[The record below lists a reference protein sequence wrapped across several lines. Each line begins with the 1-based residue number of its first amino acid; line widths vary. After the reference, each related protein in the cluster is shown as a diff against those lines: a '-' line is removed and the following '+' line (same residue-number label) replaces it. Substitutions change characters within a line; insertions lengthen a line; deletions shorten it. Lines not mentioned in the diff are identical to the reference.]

1 MFFFKSNNN
10 FIKYI
15 FFLQLLY
22 SNILLA
28 TEKDLRANPEVGLE
42 NFNKTSINFSKN
54 NMVVCADS
62 RAALA
67 AKEVLE
73 KGGNII
79 DALITAQNVL
89 SVVEPQSSGI
99 GGGGFLLY
107 YNKKLN
113 LLEAWD
119 GRETAPLSSTPNQFI
134 DLENKKMP
142 FLEAVV
148 DDKSIGV
155 PGLYSMLADVHSKH
169 GKMEWESLFDDAV
182 SYAKKFKVSNRLNKM
197 LKWAPHLKDDP
208 YSMKTY
214 FDRDS
219 PKKIGAFIRNIELV
233 NTLKSLSKD
242 RYSIKNGEVSKL
254 IHNKLS
260 PVLNE
265 EDLNS
270 WKTIKRKPI
279 CKKYKAYNICGFPPP
294 TSGGISVLQIL
305 GILENIKTDFNPF
318 DTIMDEHIFLEA
330 SRLAYADREVY
341 IADPDFFDVPVKG
354 LLNKNYLKQRAK
366 LINTEKATKEIRHGD
381 MKMYSE
387 SVLDIGVNLN
397 FPSTTHISI
406 VDANGNAV
414 ALTSSIEFAFG
425 SGRTVG
431 GFFLNNQL
439 TDFSFVSR
447 QNNGGLIAN
456 SVEAN
461 KKPRSSMAPT
471 LIFKNN
477 DLVGIIGSPGGSR
490 IICYVAKTIFY
501 LINFDLDVKE
511 VIDLPHLCSRGSNS
525 EIEKGE
531 RGNQITKQ
539 LKLLNHDITRNKMTS
554 GLNIIWK
561 NKEFWIG
568 ASDYRREGVAVGF

>member
-1 MFFFKSNNN
+1 MFFFKSNYN

-42 NFNKTSINFSKN
+42 SFNKTSINFSKN
-54 NMVVCADS
+54 NMVVCADN

-219 PKKIGAFIRNIELV
+219 PKKIGAFVRNIELV

-330 SRLAYADREVY
+330 SRLAYADRDVY

-387 SVLDIGVNLN
+387 NVLDIGVNLN

-501 LINFDLDVKE
+501 LVNFDLDVKE

-531 RGNQITKQ
+531 RGNEITKQ

-561 NKEFWIG
+561 KKEFWIG